1 MASEVKLSDSEKK
14 NGNRN
19 TCDKIFGERIRHF
32 LKRVTM
38 KFHVVVVRGTQ
49 REYSSKPLK
58 HSSVKRILLFKQ

>member
-1 MASEVKLSDSEKK
+1 MASEVKLSDIEKK

-38 KFHVVVVRGTQ
+38 KFHVVVVQNNGKERYKKVSCTC
-49 REYSSKPLK
+49 
-58 HSSVKRILLFKQ
+58 FAN